1 MTDKLCCPEC
11 GTHIDE
17 HEAGECIDAWAA
29 KDVMEW
35 KYSADWNQIIPPEQ
49 KAKPDEMWS
58 EWYWEGYD
66 EVKKPI
72 NENHVSGVSYG
83 GDSRTIIIPKYST
96 DIAAAWVLVEK
107 VADLHG
113 CQFSIERV
121 GKPWEI
127 RCGKYGAVVS
137 GGDLQYERPD
147 LTLAVYADSAPL
159 AITRA
164 AIKATAPHG

>member
-29 KDVMEW
+29 KDVMKWEHFNW
-35 KYSADWNQIIPPEQ
+35 RYID
-49 KAKPDEMWS
+49 S
-58 EWYWEGYD
+58 ETKKDVSWYA
-66 EVKKPI
+66 
-72 NENHVSGVSYG
+72 
-83 GDSRTIIIPKYST
+83 GDFAPSKR
-96 DIAAAWVLVEK
+96 IAAAWVLVEK

-159 AITRA
+159 ALTRA